1 MFPWLWVW
9 APQFQLPFS
18 GSVAQRIE
26 PDTNWFFGGISPDA
40 GNARV
45 EQKAFAVASYGRQLG
60 LIAEVLVD
68 LAEQNPPR
76 SAKGREALKRLKQVQ
91 ARIEDL
97 KDTEYEEELGQL
109 EARIQKIRRQGGPR
123 KAQLEK
129 KLLPLLTGS

>member
-9 APQFQLPFS
+9 APQLHWPLS

-26 PDTNWFFGGISPDA
+26 PDTDWFFGAIAPAA
-40 GNARV
+40 GDGKV
-45 EQKAFAVASYGRQLG
+45 EQKAFAVASYGKQLG

-68 LAEQNPPR
+68 LAEQQALR
-76 SAKGREALKRLKQVQ
+76 SDKGREALARLKQIQ
-91 ARIEDL
+91 SRIENI
-97 KDTEYEEELGQL
+97 KDTSYEEELGLL
-109 EARIQKIRRQGGPR
+109 EAQIQKIRRQGGPR